1 MGDEVVIT
9 VEGLLWFCGAII
21 TIGGAIAIISKWLA
35 PVRELRK
42 SVDDKVS
49 RCEYEAL
56 KQEVETLKGYQ
67 ISDHKELQKVETGI
81 EKICKCTLAI
91 TDHELTGNSV
101 DKLREAKD
109 EMQDYLIQK

>member
-1 MGDEVVIT
+1 MADEIIIT
-9 VEGLLWFCGAII
+9 FKGLLWFCGAIAV
-21 TIGGAIAIISKWLA
+21 IGGAIAIIAKIFVPFNKLKERVA
-35 PVRELRK
+35 
-42 SVDDKVS
+42 
-49 RCEYEAL
+49 AL
-56 KQEVETLKGYQ
+56 EKRFEG
-67 ISDHKELQKVETGI
+67 DHTKLEKVETGI

>member
-1 MGDEVVIT
+1 MNEVVIT
-9 VEGLLWFCGAII
+9 VEGLLWFCGFI
-21 TIGGAIAIISKWLA
+21 IAIGSAAAVIIKVFA
-35 PVRELRK
+35 PFRQLQERVSALELRFQ
-42 SVDDKVS
+42 DDHA
-49 RCEYEAL
+49 EL
-56 KQEVETLKGYQ
+56 K
-67 ISDHKELQKVETGI
+67 KVETGI

>member
-1 MGDEVVIT
+1 MGNEIVIT
-9 VEGLLWFCGAII
+9 VEGFLWICGAVVLV
-21 TIGGAIAIISKWLA
+21 GGAAAIIAKVFA
-35 PVRELRK
+35 PFQKLKER
-42 SVDDKVS
+42 VD
-49 RCEYEAL
+49 AL
-56 KQEVETLKGYQ
+56 EKRFDG
-67 ISDHKELQKVETGI
+67 DHKELQKVEVGI